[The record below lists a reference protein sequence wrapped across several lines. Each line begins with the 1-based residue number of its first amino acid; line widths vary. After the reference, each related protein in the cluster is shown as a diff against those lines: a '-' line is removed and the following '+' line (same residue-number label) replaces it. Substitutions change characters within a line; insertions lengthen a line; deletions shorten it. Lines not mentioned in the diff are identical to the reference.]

1 MKKNEMRYLLNSLFL
16 IGFLIT
22 ALLYFLMPE
31 NRTPF
36 LVASAITMAIKIA
49 EYIVR
54 YFR

>member
-1 MKKNEMRYLLNSLFL
+1 MKKNELRYLLNSLFL
-16 IGFLIT
+16 IGFLRT

-36 LVASAITMAIKIA
+36 LVVSAITMAIKIA

-54 YFR
+54 FFR